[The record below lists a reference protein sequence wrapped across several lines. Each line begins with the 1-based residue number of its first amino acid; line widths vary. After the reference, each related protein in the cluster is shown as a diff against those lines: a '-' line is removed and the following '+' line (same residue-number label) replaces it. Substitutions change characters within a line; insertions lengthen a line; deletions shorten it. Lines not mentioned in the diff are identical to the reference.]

1 MMESTL
7 YLVGNGA
14 EVREELQRWRQ
25 CTGISYVSFFDP
37 GDEQIEY
44 LAHEV
49 VAPLNG
55 R

>member
-1 MMESTL
+1 MMDSTL

-14 EVREELQRWRQ
+14 EVRDELQRWRQ

-44 LAHEV
+44 LAREV